1 MTKGIPLCGV
11 ALLLIVAITTSCSL
25 KDGEEPIPQIEA
37 TAAWEAH
44 AQETLSALTT
54 PATVTET
61 VLLST
66 NTPIPPPTITTTPT
80 FTQTATQMAPHL
92 SVSENTHCRTGPGP
106 TYGSLDVL
114 LVGEKAEVIG
124 QSSVEGFWY
133 IRLLNKP
140 DTPCWLS
147 GEYATIEGDPSFL
160 PLVTPI
166 PSPTPEYGFDLF
178 LNSFQSCGSIY
189 YVVFS
194 VKNTGAN
201 TFMTANVEV
210 VEWKSR
216 ATLYGPAFQRFPF
229 AHWVTPVCPPDHDN
243 ELLPGQIL
251 YIHVPIDPVPHGK
264 VAEGTVKLCT
274 GDYQGG
280 ECITKTIW
288 FDIP

>member
-1 MTKGIPLCGV
+1 MTKGIPLWGAV
-11 ALLLIVAITTSCSL
+11 LLLIIVITTSCSL
-25 KDGEEPIPQIEA
+25 QGTEELTPQIKI
-37 TAAWEAH
+37 TADWEAQ
-44 AQETLSALTT
+44 AQETLSALIT
-54 PATVTET
+54 PPTSTVE
-61 VLLST
+61 VKPST
-66 NTPIPPPTITTTPT
+66 NTPPPSPTLTLTSTLAPTSTQVTPIIHV
-80 FTQTATQMAPHL
+80 TA
-92 SVSENTHCRTGPGP
+92 NTHCRSGPGP
-106 TYGSLDVL
+106 TYVSLDVF
-114 LVGEKAEVIG
+114 LVGEEAEVIG

-133 IRLLNKP
+133 IRLPNRP
-140 DTPCWLS
+140 DIPCWLS
-147 GEYATIEGDPSFL
+147 GEYATIEGDTSFL
-160 PLVTPI
+160 PIVTPI

-194 VKNTGAN
+194 VQNTGAN

-216 ATLYGPAFQRFPF
+216 AALYGPAFQRFPF
-229 AHWVTPVCPPDHDN
+229 AHWITPVCPPDHDN

-264 VAEGTVKLCT
+264 VAEGTIKLCT
-274 GDYQGG
+274 GDYLGG